1 MNRSDL
7 VPHLPEII
15 GNALAY
21 GREANFKDPA
31 GPEYV
36 NAVAHIIM
44 DGKNIAVRLILQ
56 DVGDGVLLQYQI
68 EVFEAASTPANNLQ
82 CEDLQMWGQ
91 GDATSMS
98 EAQAVSAFK
107 PDRRLFQKNQGGSLP
122 GTQLSWQG
130 PE

>member
-1 MNRSDL
+1 
-7 VPHLPEII
+7 
-15 GNALAY
+15 
-21 GREANFKDPA
+21 
-31 GPEYV
+31 
-36 NAVAHIIM
+36 M

-56 DVGDGVLLQYQI
+56 DVGDGVLRQYQI